1 VNRRH
6 RNPCH
11 TVQRASWLWW
21 LVIASSIGLSP
32 LSRAADFQIDPEN
45 SYIHVITDKSG
56 ALKGLAH
63 NHVVSL
69 LPLAGMVSFES
80 INTASVS
87 LTFKPTLFTVD
98 TPENMAMYPDI
109 WEKTVSE
116 NAVVGTK
123 ENMLGKK
130 LLYAEKYP
138 NVNVV
143 LTLHSLTGNDALFN
157 ANIQLKNNNLNLR
170 IPGQLSVT
178 DSRLSAQADFELTN
192 EQLKLEPFKA
202 MGGAMVVG
210 KRLRFVVVINAKVL

>member
-1 VNRRH
+1 MNRRH
-6 RNPCH
+6 PNPCH

-32 LSRAADFQIDPEN
+32 LSRAAEFQIDPEN

-69 LPLAGMVSFES
+69 LPLAGKVSFDD
-80 INTASVS
+80 IASVS

-116 NAVVGTK
+116 NAAVGTK

-138 NVNVV
+138 DVNVV
-143 LTLHSLTGNDALFN
+143 LTLHSLNDNDALFN

-170 IPGQLSVT
+170 IPGQLNAT
-178 DSRLSAQADFELTN
+178 DSQLSAQADFELTN

-202 MGGAMVVG
+202 MGGAMMVG
-210 KRLRFVVVINAKVL
+210 KQLRFIVVINAKVP